1 MSQHALDLGVLQ
13 EQIASASRNAIHACQ
28 DELSDDSRIAILPIE
43 AHQSQ
48 LWWESKVLQ
57 IGRDGAKCRGQFTA
71 IRAIASAPIR
81 ADPLARMHLKR
92 RGARADHLTPLAP
105 SIARRTDGIKSA
117 SCCRQRRIARQ
128 RALPCGLTR
137 RIDVKDHV
145 APTLAV
151 EDPANGLRGPPT
163 GLALL
168 LEERAEGF

>member
-1 MSQHALDLGVLQ
+1 MSFPGAGAGWRAT
-13 EQIASASRNAIHACQ
+13 ITRTSGKPSPSSSPPPSTTSPTCPGF
-28 DELSDDSRIAILPIE
+28 ILLPL
-43 AHQSQ
+43 AY
-48 LWWESKVLQ
+48 
-57 IGRDGAKCRGQFTA
+57 CRGPFTA
-71 IRAIASAPIR
+71 IRALASALIR
-81 ADPLARMHLKR
+81 ADPVARMHLKR

-128 RALPCGLTR
+128 RALPCCLTR

-151 EDPANGLRGPPT
+151 EDPANCFRGPPICK
-163 GLALL
+163 ALL